1 MTKNS
6 FVVEET
12 LKTRHFER
20 ELWKSSKKANFIF
33 FLSNPVPFHGQDH
46 EK

>member
-6 FVVEET
+6 FVAEET

-20 ELWKSSKKANFIF
+20 ELWKSSKKANFLF
-33 FLSNPVPFHGQDH
+33 SFEPSPFSWTRS
-46 EK
+46 